1 MLSAPLS
8 FGGSAEGMISRV
20 NFDGEEELSA
30 EAALL
35 FFRYNGTVCP
45 FLREWT
51 VGRNSRITVRIQ
63 KGLSET
69 CQTAPPFRGRLLADA
84 DASRM
89 GEAP

>member
-35 FFRYNGTVCP
+35 FFGITGRSAPSFENGPSV
-45 FLREWT
+45 
-51 VGRNSRITVRIQ
+51 
-63 KGLSET
+63 ET
-69 CQTAPPFRGRLLADA
+69 P
-84 DASRM
+84 
-89 GEAP
+89 E

>member
-35 FFRYNGTVCP
+35 FFNGTVVFFTRSAILLLTTQTTRKREKARLCLNTFVSA
-45 FLREWT
+45 FLL
-51 VGRNSRITVRIQ
+51 V
-63 KGLSET
+63 
-69 CQTAPPFRGRLLADA
+69 
-84 DASRM
+84 
-89 GEAP
+89 